1 MLINVCDLFMQ
12 IEMESESNDR
22 KEIKLEV
29 LSLDYYLEKVE
40 ELDEEVQVIENI

>member
-12 IEMESESNDR
+12 IEMESESYDR

-29 LSLDYYLEKVE
+29 LSLDYYLENDE

>member
-1 MLINVCDLFMQ
+1 MLINVCDLFKQ

>member
-1 MLINVCDLFMQ
+1 MLINICDLFMQ
-12 IEMESESNDR
+12 IEMESESYDR
-22 KEIKLEV
+22 KEIKMEV